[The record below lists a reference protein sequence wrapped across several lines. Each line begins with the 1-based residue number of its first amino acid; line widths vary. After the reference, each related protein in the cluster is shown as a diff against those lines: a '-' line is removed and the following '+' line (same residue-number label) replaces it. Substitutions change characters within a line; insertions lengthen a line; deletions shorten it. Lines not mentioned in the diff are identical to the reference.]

1 MRFTIKLAETDKE
14 INSVHQV
21 MLDAFAEYSKHDIPS
36 SAMNESVSSIQQAI
50 HEGIEQAI
58 IGYIDEKPLGSA
70 RIMIEQDSIY
80 FKRLSVSPEA
90 RGKGMA
96 KKIIQWLAQYAKEQ
110 GKEKIYCRVRKDTPL
125 NIEMYQHFDFEISK
139 EETIINKDGYVVDT
153 VLMEKAV
160 HALKNEEVGNMFIQ

>member
-1 MRFTIKLAETDKE
+1 MEFTIMLAETDKE
-14 INSVHQV
+14 IKNVHRV

-58 IGYIDEKPLGSA
+58 IGYIDEKPSGSA
-70 RIMIEQDSIY
+70 RIILEQDSIY

-96 KKIIQWLAQYAKEQ
+96 KKMIHWLEEYAKEL
-110 GKEKIYCRVRKDTPL
+110 GKETIYCRVRTDTPQ
-125 NIEMYQHFDFEISK
+125 NIELYQHFDFEISK
-139 EETIINKDGYVVDT
+139 EETIINKDGYVVGT

-160 HALKNEEVGNMFIQ
+160 HALKNEEAGSMLIQ

>member
-1 MRFTIKLAETDKE
+1 MEFTIKLAETDKE

-160 HALKNEEVGNMFIQ
+160 HALKNEEVGNMSIQ